1 MGDDYKE
8 EINRK
13 HESII
18 NNLQELQAVESY
30 LFSKIQDAASS
41 TAASKEKD
49 NIASHVTN
57 LTTTRTNLLKELQN
71 LYSSAN
77 DDVNIGSKVLGQ
89 QSNMSQ
95 HLNGELDKQKQ
106 KLKAL
111 KAEKNNKQ
119 RMAQIGEYEY
129 SKNVEHKSIL
139 KVIVYGS
146 FFVLLIVF
154 LNSKN
159 ILPQFLTR
167 IFIVII
173 CFFVFLRII
182 KKLFW
187 NFQRDNIDYSKF
199 RHYKKKNEVY
209 DKKTKNTFNLSNLL
223 GLDKQ
228 CKDTSL
234 ESDVINNQ
242 LSYNNTHN
250 HSPPHEPT
258 DLTQHPD
265 QHSEGF
271 SLLNTSKCKS
281 CKNIYPVNNLNNN
294 TFKIT
299 SLKYSTIN

>member
-1 MGDDYKE
+1 MGDYKE

-18 NNLQELQAVESY
+18 KNLQELQAVESY

-41 TAASKEKD
+41 SGAAKEKD
-49 NIASHVTN
+49 KIATHVN
-57 LTTTRTNLLKELQN
+57 GLTKTRTNLLKDLQN

-146 FFVLLIVF
+146 FFVLVVVF
-154 LNSKN
+154 LNAKN
-159 ILPQFLTR
+159 ILPLFLTR

-173 CFFVFLRII
+173 CFFVFLRVI

-187 NFQRDNIDYSKF
+187 NFKRDNVDYSKF
-199 RHYKKKNEVY
+199 RYSKKVREVY
-209 DKKTKNTFNLSNLL
+209 DKKTENTLNFGDLL
-223 GLDKQ
+223 GTE
-228 CKDTSL
+228 CKDKSL
-234 ESDVINNQ
+234 ASA
-242 LSYNNTHN
+242 T
-250 HSPPHEPT
+250 
-258 DLTQHPD
+258 
-265 QHSEGF
+265 EGF

-299 SLKYSTIN
+299 SLKYSTVN